1 MRVSWEDQSATYAPN
16 FLYMLAGNALRRVQ
30 SVAWYAGIDGL
41 DAIGV
46 RKRILIHT
54 IETQR
59 CRE

>member
-1 MRVSWEDQSATYAPN
+1 
-16 FLYMLAGNALRRVQ
+16 MLAGNALRKVQ